1 MSPGATSGGAP
12 ATGPGAGPGIVGI
25 DHVIVATADLAG
37 AAARWQALGLQ
48 LTAPM
53 RHAAS
58 STENSVFFVGGADTE
73 FYVELLAVHDRAR
86 AEEEGRQDLLA
97 AIDRGGLYRLMLQV
111 GSAEGA
117 AGALAAHG
125 IEASSREVRRD
136 DGSLIGTVVE
146 PADPDTTG
154 AGCAV
159 AFIAYEGGAEA
170 RRARHQAA
178 GLFGHELP
186 LARLDHLAVIAPE
199 GVDAACAW
207 WHAVL
212 GLPVTG
218 RVAGRGMDIR
228 QLRIGD
234 ATLELIGPD
243 GADSPVRQ
251 RPAGLAAVTAFE
263 VADLDAVVA
272 QVRSAGFELADPAP
286 GVLPGSRVSTVAA
299 DQLGGLA
306 LQLICFR

>member
-1 MSPGATSGGAP
+1 MSGG
-12 ATGPGAGPGIVGI
+12 GPGGAGVVGI
-25 DHVIVATADLAG
+25 DHVILATADLAG
-37 AAARWQALGLQ
+37 AAARWEALGLQ
-48 LTAPM
+48 LTPPM
-53 RHAAS
+53 RHAGS
-58 STENSVFFVGGADTE
+58 STENSVFFVGGDDTE

-86 AEEEGRQDLLA
+86 AEQEGRRELLD
-97 AIDRGGLYRLMLQV
+97 AIERGGLHRLMLQV
-111 GSAEGA
+111 ASAEATA
-117 AGALAAHG
+117 AALAAHDV
-125 IEASSREVRRD
+125 EVSSREVRRD

-146 PADPDTTG
+146 PIGATG

-159 AFIAYEGGAEA
+159 AFIAYEGGAAA
-170 RRARHQAA
+170 RRARHAEA
-178 GLFGHELP
+178 GLFRHELP
-186 LARLDHLAVIAPE
+186 LRRLDHLAAIAPE

-207 WHAVL
+207 WDAVL
-212 GLPVTG
+212 GVPVTG

-251 RPAGLAAVTAFE
+251 RLAGLASVTAFE
-263 VADLDAVVA
+263 VGDLDAVVA

-286 GVLPGSRVSTVAA
+286 GVLPGSRVSTVPP

-306 LQLICFR
+306 LQLIQFEPAA

>member
-1 MSPGATSGGAP
+1 ME
-12 ATGPGAGPGIVGI
+12 IIGI
-25 DHVIVATADLAG
+25 DHVILATADLA
-37 AAARWQALGLQ
+37 AAAGRWRALGLQ
-48 LTAPM
+48 LTPPM
-53 RHAAS
+53 RHAGA

-86 AEEEGRQDLLA
+86 AQQEGRQDLLD

-111 GSAEGA
+111 ASAQA
-117 AGALAAHG
+117 AATALADHG
-125 IEASSREVRRD
+125 IEASSRDVRRD
-136 DGSLIGTVVE
+136 DGSLIGTVLE
-146 PADPDTTG
+146 PIGTAG
-154 AGCAV
+154 AGCSFAL
-159 AFIAYEGGAEA
+159 IAYDGGAEA

-178 GLFGHELP
+178 GLFRHDLP
-186 LARLDHLAVIAPE
+186 LARLDHLAVIGPA
-199 GVDAACAW
+199 GVDAACAFW
-207 WHAVL
+207 ETVL

-218 RVAGRGMDIR
+218 RVTGRGMDIR
-228 QLRIGD
+228 QIRIGD

-272 QVRSAGFELADPAP
+272 EVRRRGFELADPAP
-286 GVLPGSRVSTVAA
+286 GVLPRSRVSTVSP

-306 LQLICFR
+306 LQLIAFDQA